1 MLSQIISMSG
11 ANWQTAAAC
20 IATNFCFQQLAGKVV
35 KVEDNHTWKNDVIY
49 DLVGF
54 LFGTAF
60 LYVIAKPLQNRFL
73 IPINTQAI
81 VPITL
86 FYALVHLVA
95 TALFFQ
101 PTLIEKTKITDST
114 DKQPTKPELNNLHA
128 LVSYFDAKWDTE
140 KKEYIGIKYDAERIK
155 KHLNAC
161 TLAKHDPKC
170 DYAVHHGFIEK
181 KEVPKGSKVFVR
193 ADLHG
198 DLKSLL
204 ENLKAMQREGL
215 LDENFKCKPGTYMIF
230 CGDYMDRGSYSM
242 EIAEVLA
249 VLQTENPDQVYL
261 VRGNHE
267 YLSTNYGFCGHNDKN
282 FIQFI
287 TAHQAD
293 LEMFYRTMPLTVYLA
308 EEGGEYVDFT
318 HGLFE
323 LHVDPS
329 EMLDCDVVN
338 RIYIPKATHEFS
350 KRVQELAAKGTPVK
364 YTAFQHL
371 IGCKD
376 HEPSKTELAAKRIVD
391 LKTTEFNRSIEDT
404 TAYNWGD
411 VVPGAPPKLDQM
423 GYRKWH
429 IRPEDVKDGLR
440 MMGNA
445 RKVKLLF
452 RGHQHR
458 FQHGSYNGK
467 VVVTT
472 LPVGADTGY
481 YQIAFGGQPDR
492 AYILEIDPKVKNWK
506 KQAFIRKS
514 GETKVEITKPF
525 EIFSEAI

>member
-11 ANWQTAAAC
+11 ANWQTAVTCVTA
-20 IATNFCFQQLAGKVV
+20 NFCCQHLAAKAV
-35 KVEDNHTWKNDVIY
+35 KIEDSSSWKNNVIS

-54 LFGTAF
+54 LMGAAF
-60 LYVIAKPLQNRFL
+60 VYAIAKPLKGRFL
-73 IPINTQAI
+73 IPINPQAI

-86 FYALVHLVA
+86 FHAMVHFVA
-95 TALFFQ
+95 KVLFPQ
-101 PTLIEKTKITDST
+101 KPETPAPVETEEET
-114 DKQPTKPELNNLHA
+114 PAKPELNSLGA
-128 LVSYFDAKWDTE
+128 LVNYFDSKWDTA
-140 KKEYIGIKYDAERIK
+140 KKEYLGIEYDPERIK
-155 KHLNAC
+155 KHLHAC
-161 TLAKHDPKC
+161 TAAKYDLKC
-170 DYAVHHGFIEK
+170 DFKTHHGFIEK

-204 ENLKAMQREGL
+204 ENLKAMQRKGL
-215 LDENFKCKPGTYMIF
+215 LDENFKCKPGTYMVF
-230 CGDYMDRGSYSM
+230 CGDYMDRGNYSM
-242 EIAEVLA
+242 EIAEILA

-267 YLSTNYGFCGHNDKN
+267 YLQTNYAFCDRSDGN
-282 FIQFI
+282 FVKFI
-287 TAHQAD
+287 KDHYAD

-323 LHVDPS
+323 LHIDPS
-329 EMLDCDVVN
+329 EMLDSKTVD
-338 RIYIPKATHEFS
+338 RMYIPKTSQEFS
-350 KRVQELAAKGTPVK
+350 ERVQQLAARGTPVK
-364 YTAFQHL
+364 YNAFQHL
-371 IGCKD
+371 IGWKD

-391 LKTTEFNRSIEDT
+391 LKATEFDRTIEDT
-404 TAYNWGD
+404 TVYNWGD
-411 VVPGAPPKLDQM
+411 VTPGTPPNLGQM
-423 GYRKWH
+423 GWRKWH
-429 IRPEDVKDGLR
+429 IRPEDVKDALR

-452 RGHQHR
+452 RGQQHR

-481 YQIAFGGQPDR
+481 YQRAFGGQPDR
-492 AYILEIDPKVKNWK
+492 AYILDIDQKVKNWK
-506 KQAFIRKS
+506 KQAFIRKT
-514 GETKVEITKPF
+514 GETEVEITKAF
-525 EIFSEAI
+525 EIFSEAV